1 MIINGTE
8 KWGKKIYKPRVIM
21 ARVRTVHI
29 QNKSIRLTV
38 YDQNFRACVFCHFCQ
53 NNCFFI
59 LLSWLPT
66 YFHDNFPEAKSGIF
80 NVVPWIL
87 MVPGIGVAA
96 LITKKLSR
104 NGHSVTSSRK
114 IIESICLLT
123 EAFCLV
129 CIGEFTCLKV
139 RKTQNQI
146 NLFS

>member
-1 MIINGTE
+1 M
-8 KWGKKIYKPRVIM
+8 
-21 ARVRTVHI
+21 
-29 QNKSIRLTV
+29 
-38 YDQNFRACVFCHFCQ
+38 
-53 NNCFFI
+53 
-59 LLSWLPT
+59 SWLPT

-129 CIGEFTCLKV
+129 CIGEFVCLKV
-139 RKTQNQI
+139 RNGI
-146 NLFS
+146 LLP

>member
-1 MIINGTE
+1 M
-8 KWGKKIYKPRVIM
+8 
-21 ARVRTVHI
+21 
-29 QNKSIRLTV
+29 
-38 YDQNFRACVFCHFCQ
+38 
-53 NNCFFI
+53 
-59 LLSWLPT
+59 SWLPT

-129 CIGEFTCLKV
+129 CIGEFTYLKV
-139 RKTQNQI
+139 RKLKIESTWFQKLVSSALLVNFY
-146 NLFS
+146 NGVSRNF